1 MKSFTFPSGSSYL
14 EVRSTRPDPASRYSL
29 VISGQA
35 QTSSQGLIDLGK
47 FLVAAGKEF
56 AAQERHD
63 DLGGTP
69 E

>member
-1 MKSFTFPSGSSYL
+1 MKSFTFPSGTAYV
-14 EVRSTRPDPASRYSL
+14 EVRSANPNPASRYSV
-29 VISGQA
+29 VIHNAA

-47 FLVAAGKEF
+47 FLIAAGKEF

-63 DLGGTP
+63 ELGGTP